1 MDYVKSNFLEM
12 NLWTVEHFFP
22 HFRVPLVLLV
32 PQSEEKSV
40 QLVRGSSF
48 RSDFIKKSYFKH
60 SNSFQYLLINYLAI
74 NLDATNWLNFLI
86 AESECKFN
94 PAMPN
99 RYTQW
104 CCYLHLKLK
113 IYAKETPEFSRVH
126 SYHDFVG
133 G

>member
-48 RSDFIKKSYFKH
+48 RSDILQNPDFNDFEISEMWH
-60 SNSFQYLLINYLAI
+60 LL
-74 NLDATNWLNFLI
+74 
-86 AESECKFN
+86 
-94 PAMPN
+94 
-99 RYTQW
+99 
-104 CCYLHLKLK
+104 H
-113 IYAKETPEFSRVH
+113 
-126 SYHDFVG
+126 
-133 G
+133 